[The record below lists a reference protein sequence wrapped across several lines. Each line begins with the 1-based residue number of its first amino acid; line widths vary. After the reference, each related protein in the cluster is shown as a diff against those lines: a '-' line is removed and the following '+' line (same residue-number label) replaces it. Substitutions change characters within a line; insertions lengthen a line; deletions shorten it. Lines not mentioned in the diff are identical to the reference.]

1 MLNGA
6 AGLMRGIAT
15 IFVVNAARHLPGAI
29 FGSVLY
35 VQIFGGVLVGYFIF
49 SEILTIN
56 NYIGNIIIIVQVY
69 ILFLEKCS
77 LRKI

>member
-29 FGSVLY
+29 FGSILY
-35 VQIFGGVLVGYFIF
+35 VQIFGGVFGGLFYFF
-49 SEILTIN
+49 
-56 NYIGNIIIIVQVY
+56 
-69 ILFLEKCS
+69 
-77 LRKI
+77 

>member
-1 MLNGA
+1 MLVLTGVFALFIFKPVSLDHLMLNGA

-29 FGSVLY
+29 FGSILY

-49 SEILTIN
+49 
-56 NYIGNIIIIVQVY
+56 
-69 ILFLEKCS
+69 F
-77 LRKI
+77 